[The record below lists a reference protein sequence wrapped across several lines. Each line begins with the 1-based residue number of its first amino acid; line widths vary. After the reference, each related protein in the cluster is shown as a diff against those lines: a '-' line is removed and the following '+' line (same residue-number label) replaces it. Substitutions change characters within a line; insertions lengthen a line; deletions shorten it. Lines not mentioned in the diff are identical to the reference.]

1 MESSD
6 FLGSSWS
13 LATCDRRNTELGIRA
28 PGSGWGMEDTVDVE
42 GGSEALSI
50 SWRKMKPC
58 FRLAG
63 VGGVE
68 ATEGC

>member
-13 LATCDRRNTELGIRA
+13 LAMCGRRNTELGIRA
-28 PGSGWGMEDTVDVE
+28 PGSGWGVEDTVDVE

-50 SWRKMKPC
+50 S
-58 FRLAG
+58 
-63 VGGVE
+63 
-68 ATEGC
+68 